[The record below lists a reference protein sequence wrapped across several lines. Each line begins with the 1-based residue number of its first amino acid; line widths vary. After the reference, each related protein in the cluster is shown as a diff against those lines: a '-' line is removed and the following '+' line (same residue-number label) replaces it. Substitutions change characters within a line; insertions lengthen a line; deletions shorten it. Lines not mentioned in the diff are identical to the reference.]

1 MYHIRIL
8 CSFLN
13 KIRWN
18 INNSCPISHR
28 LRVTRNTYTN
38 FIFGVRRELANC
50 PEMRLEITRLTSV
63 KNVLFDEHGQ
73 QIFVVMVDFSRP
85 DTWLMTEYVSSM
97 PFFQLV
103 SNIGDTLGIWAGASI
118 VSLIHALF
126 RAVRGLVRKAK
137 KARKASAE
145 TKPSVELEMSEITVT
160 I

>member
-1 MYHIRIL
+1 MCHVSL
-8 CSFLN
+8 LFLLM
-13 KIRWN
+13 ISVETQ
-18 INNSCPISHR
+18 NSCAISHR
-28 LRVTRNTYTN
+28 LRMTRNTSIN
-38 FIFGVRRELANC
+38 FTFPTQPKLANC

-73 QIFVVMVDFSRP
+73 QIFVVAVEFTSP

-97 PFFQLV
+97 PFFQLI
-103 SNIGDTLGIWAGASI
+103 SNIGGTLGIWTGASI

-126 RAVRGLVRKAK
+126 CAVRGLVRKAK

-145 TKPSVELEMSEITVT
+145 TKPSCELEMSEITVT